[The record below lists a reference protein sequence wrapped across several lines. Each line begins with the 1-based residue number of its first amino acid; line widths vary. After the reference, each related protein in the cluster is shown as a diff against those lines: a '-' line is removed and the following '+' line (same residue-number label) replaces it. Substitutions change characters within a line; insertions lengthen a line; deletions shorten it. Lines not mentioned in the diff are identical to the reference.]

1 MIIEL
6 TKDHKKE
13 DGRIVKKGRKFSVS
27 EGHPFKHFK
36 KVNSKDEPNEE
47 VNKEVLEKINN
58 NKKEQ

>member
-36 KVNSKDEPNEE
+36 EVDSKDEPNEE
-47 VNKEVLEKINN
+47 VNKEV
-58 NKKEQ
+58 